1 MQPDLLKISQCL
13 IGGILLCLLLWG
25 CGRNDI
31 GNASGQI
38 EIAAP
43 AEILPQD
50 ILMPYHVRS
59 GCGLNETEQA
69 YRIGPEDTLEIRVFG
84 ESELSGRYT
93 VSDTG
98 SISMPLAGDIGV
110 SGCTVSEATENIV
123 TKFKDGYL
131 VDPSITVEVQSYR
144 PFYIIGEVR
153 TPGRYDYAAGM
164 NVLKSVAL
172 AGGFTYRANR
182 KNVEIYRND
191 LTGQKKYQQKMIE
204 ADIQPGDIIVI
215 KERFF

>member
-1 MQPDLLKISQCL
+1 MQPNLFKISQCL
-13 IGGILLCLLLWG
+13 IGGVLLCLLLWG

-38 EIAAP
+38 DTAVAGDIM
-43 AEILPQD
+43 PQD
-50 ILMPYHVRS
+50 ILTPYQVRS

-84 ESELSGRYT
+84 ENELSGRYS
-93 VSDTG
+93 VNDTG
-98 SISMPLAGDIGV
+98 SINMPLAGEIGV
-110 SGCTVSEATENIV
+110 SGCTIAEATENIAS
-123 TKFKDGYL
+123 KFKDGYL
-131 VDPSITVEVQSYR
+131 VDPSISVEVQSYR

-153 TPGRYDYAAGM
+153 TPGRYDYAADL

-182 KNVEIYRND
+182 KNVEIYRYD
-191 LTGQKKYQQKMIE
+191 LTGQKKYQQKMVE
-204 ADIQPGDIIVI
+204 AQVQPGDIIVI